1 MNLFQQTIKN
11 KTSISGIGLHTG
23 KQVTVTFCPA
33 PVNHGI
39 KFQRIDLENQPIIP
53 ADCDLVTT
61 VERGTT
67 LEKGGATVSTIEHL
81 LAAVVGL
88 QIDNLLIEVDGIEI
102 PIMDGSSAEFL
113 EKLKAAIVIEQEE
126 ERHVFEL
133 KETIRFYDAE
143 KDVEMLALPSSEYK
157 ITALIDYQ
165 SPVLAQQHASLQTIK
180 DFEKEFS
187 GARTFC
193 FLHELEYLVDQNL
206 IKGGDLNNAI
216 VVVDKEVNE
225 AEIKKLQ
232 GIFNKP
238 NIGVEKTGIL
248 NNVSLRYTNE
258 PARHKLLDV
267 IGDLALIG
275 TPIKANIIASKPGH
289 KTNVEFAKMIK
300 NIIKK
305 EKKNPPAPK
314 YDPNEEP
321 LYNIMDLHN
330 FLPHR
335 YPFLLVDKI
344 ISMTDTEVV
353 GVKNVTFNEPFF
365 VGHFPNNPV
374 MPGVLQIEAMAQTGG
389 ILALNTVDNPSD
401 YDTYFLKIDNV
412 KFKSMVRPGDTLIF
426 KLELLSP
433 IRRGIVEMKGTAFVG
448 EKIVSEAELMAR
460 IQKRD

>member
-11 KTSISGIGLHTG
+11 KTSLTGVGLHTG
-23 KQVTVTFCPA
+23 ENVRVTFCPA
-33 PVNHGI
+33 EANHGI
-39 KFQRIDLENQPIIP
+39 KFQRVDLADKPIIP
-53 ADCDLVTT
+53 ADCDLVST

-67 LEKGGATVSTIEHL
+67 LEKAGASVSTVEHL

-88 QIDNLLIEVDGIEI
+88 QIDNLLIEVTGIEI
-102 PIMDGSSAEFL
+102 PIMDGSSMLFL
-113 EKLKAAIVIEQEE
+113 EKLKEAGIQEQEE
-126 ERHVFEL
+126 ERYIFEL
-133 KETIRFYDAE
+133 KETIKFYDEE
-143 KDVEMLALPSSEYK
+143 KDVEMLAMPSSDYK

-165 SPVLAQQHASLQTIK
+165 SPVLAQQHSSLNNIK
-180 DFEKEFS
+180 DFEKDFS

-216 VVVDKEVNE
+216 VVVDKEVTDK
-225 AEIKKLQ
+225 EIVKLQ

-238 NIGVEKTGIL
+238 NIAVEKTGIL
-248 NNVSLRYTNE
+248 NNVSLRYPNE

-267 IGDLALIG
+267 VGDLALIG
-275 TPIKANIIASKPGH
+275 APIRANIIASKPGH

-300 NIIKK
+300 AMIKK
-305 EKKNPPAPK
+305 EKRNPPAPK

-321 LYNIMDLHN
+321 LFNIMDIHKL
-330 FLPHR
+330 LPHR
-335 YPFLLVDKI
+335 APFLLVDKV

-365 VGHFPNNPV
+365 VGHFPGNPV

-389 ILALNTVDNPSD
+389 ILAMQTIENPED
-401 YDTYFLKIDNV
+401 YDTYFLKINNV
-412 KFKSMVRPGDTLIF
+412 KFKGIVRPGDTLIF
-426 KLELLSP
+426 KLELMSP
-433 IRRGIVEMKGTAFVG
+433 IRRGIAEMKGTAFVG
-448 EKIVSEAELMAR
+448 DKIVTEAELMAR